1 MIHSLVRD
9 FLGPILRRPPRFQS
23 AALCWRQGGGGSEI
37 LLVTSRETR
46 RWVLPK
52 GWPKR
57 GLDAGGTAAEEAWEE
72 AGMVPCPGTPFEI
85 GRYGYMKRLDGGLPV
100 PVEVSVFAIEADHLA
115 DEFPETGQRDRRWF
129 SPAEAAEAVD
139 EPGLKTIL
147 RRFRPPRGGRPAA

>member
-1 MIHSLVRD
+1 MIHSLFRD

-23 AALCWRQGGGGSEI
+23 AALCWRIEGGDAEI
-37 LLVTSRETR
+37 LLLTSRETK

-57 GLDAGGTAAEEAWEE
+57 GLDAAGTAAEEAWEE
-72 AGMVPCPGTPFEI
+72 AGMVPRPGTPLEI

-100 PVEVSVFAIEADHLA
+100 PVDVSVFAFEADRLE
-115 DEFPETGQRDRRWF
+115 DGYPEAGQRVRRWF
-129 SPAEAAEAVD
+129 SPAAAADAVD

-147 RRFRPPRGGRPAA
+147 RRFRPPMGGKGGS